1 VGVFV
6 EALLY
11 ALCVG
16 IRYIYSTNSE
26 PLESSQFISM
36 YSSLI
41 MPNASHIHIQ
51 ESFGFDID
59 TDTKRRMLY
68 VNVKYVVLAFVM

>member
-1 VGVFV
+1 
-6 EALLY
+6 
-11 ALCVG
+11 
-16 IRYIYSTNSE
+16 
-26 PLESSQFISM
+26 
-36 YSSLI
+36 

-51 ESFGFDID
+51 ESFGFGID